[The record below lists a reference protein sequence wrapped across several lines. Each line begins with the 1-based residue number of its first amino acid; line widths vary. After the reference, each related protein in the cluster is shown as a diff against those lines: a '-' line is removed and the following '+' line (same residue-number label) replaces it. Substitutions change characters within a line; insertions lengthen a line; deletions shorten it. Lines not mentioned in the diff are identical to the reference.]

1 MIKNIL
7 LPLYLFLCPI
17 VMIAQPSIEW
27 QKTFGGSKTEE
38 ARQIQLTHDGGYI
51 VAGIAGSSDGDVGAT
66 NGYHDFWVLKL
77 DSIGTVQWKKLYGG
91 SDLDFAFA
99 IQQTTDRGFV
109 VAGFTRSNDGDVS
122 GNHGDYD
129 AWVLKLD
136 SIGGIQW
143 QKCLGGSS
151 WEEAWDIQ
159 QTTDGG
165 YIVAGRSGAAN
176 GDVTVNHG
184 SLDYWVVKL
193 SSTGQ
198 IEWQKSLGGGLLDL
212 AYSVSQTMDGGY
224 IVAGESNSPDGDVS
238 NLHGSFDYWV
248 VKLNF
253 EGKIEWQK
261 TLGGAGL
268 DRANDIHQTKDGGYI
283 VAGQARSSGGDVT
296 GSHGG
301 YDFWVVKLNETGS
314 IEWQKALGGTAED
327 YGSSIHQ
334 TNDDGYVVIGQTQ
347 SNNGDVLGND
357 GGADLW
363 VVKLTDSG
371 EIQWQKTLGGT
382 MAEHGFSIQQ
392 TNDSGYIL
400 AGESWSSNGD
410 LTENKGETDLW
421 IVKLSPESSSTFET
435 YAGMLKLYPNPAA
448 QFISLE
454 TTSVELTLR
463 VQITDLLGRE
473 LSRQTIQNG
482 GSANIAS
489 LPSGFYLLTATTSSG
504 KVFSGK
510 FRKQE

>member
-7 LPLYLFLCPI
+7 LTFCLILCVSI
-17 VMIAQPSIEW
+17 IMAQPSIEW
-27 QKTFGGSKTEE
+27 QQTFGGSKYDE
-38 ARQIQLTHDGGYI
+38 ARSIQQTHDGGSI
-51 VAGIAGSSDGDVGAT
+51 VAGIAGSNDGDVGPT
-66 NGYHDFWVLKL
+66 NGYDDVWVLKL
-77 DSIGTVQWKKLYGG
+77 DSLGAVQWKKLYGG
-91 SDLDFAFA
+91 SHLDWAFA
-99 IQQTTDRGFV
+99 IQITTDGGFV
-109 VAGFTRSNDGDVS
+109 VAGFTKSNDGDVS

-136 SIGGIQW
+136 SMGGIQW
-143 QKCLGGSS
+143 QKCLGGSG

-165 YIVAGRSGAAN
+165 YIVAGRSSTPD

-224 IVAGESNSPDGDVS
+224 IVAGETSSPDGDVS
-238 NLHGSFDYWV
+238 NLHGGFDYWV

-253 EGKIEWQK
+253 EGKILWQK
-261 TLGGAGL
+261 TLGGTGH
-268 DRANDIHQTKDGGYI
+268 DRANDIHQTRDGGYI
-283 VAGQARSSGGDVT
+283 VVGQSRSSGGDVT

-301 YDFWVVKLNETGS
+301 YDFWVVKLNETGD

-327 YGSSIHQ
+327 YGSSIQQ
-334 TNDDGYVVIGQTQ
+334 TNDDGFVVIGQAQ
-347 SNNGDVLGND
+347 SNNGDVLNND

-363 VVKLTDSG
+363 VVKLMETG
-371 EIQWQKTLGGT
+371 EIQWQKTLGGS

-392 TNDSGYIL
+392 TPDEGYIL
-400 AGESWSSNGD
+400 AGESWSNNGD
-410 LTENKGETDLW
+410 VSGVQGKTDFW
-421 IVKLSPESSSTFET
+421 VVKLSPESSSTIET
-435 YAGMLKLYPNPAA
+435 HSGILKLHPNPAD
-448 QFISLE
+448 QFISLQ
-454 TTSVELTLR
+454 TTSLDLTLR
-463 VQITDLLGRE
+463 VRITDLLGRE

-482 GSANIAS
+482 GNANIAS
-489 LPSGFYLLTATTSSG
+489 LPSGIYLLTATTSSG
-504 KVFSGK
+504 KLYSGK